1 MQQHNVGNLNQQ
13 HTMKRTGIAL
23 IGAGNIGQSIHLPI
37 LSKLPGVEIVAI
49 CDRNKSTA
57 KLIAEKYGI
66 KHVCTEVSELL
77 KLDGIDAVDICT
89 STDTHYEVAVECL
102 EAGKDALIEKP
113 LARSWQEAAMIGET
127 ATRCERKVMVAMNHR
142 FRPDTITLKSIIE
155 RGELGKFQ
163 YIKSGWLKQRSSEQK
178 WLAQA
183 DRSGG
188 GVMLDLGIV
197 LIDLMLWLTNFP
209 KVHSVR
215 AVMQKHQTKN
225 VEDFVTGFLN
235 FADDTVAIFETSWTL
250 QRPEELY
257 YCNFFG
263 EQGSAYINPLKIIR
277 RQGNEF
283 VSTETPDANR
293 SKAALYQKSYQNE
306 LQHFVNAV
314 QGLVPVASTVGEA
327 VHRMRIIDSLYVS
340 ARERTEIL
348 LDA

>member
-1 MQQHNVGNLNQQ
+1 
-13 HTMKRTGIAL
+13 MKKTRIAL
-23 IGAGNIGQSIHLPI
+23 IGAGNIAQTIHLPI
-37 LSKLPGVEIVAI
+37 LSKMAGVEIVAL
-49 CDRNKSTA
+49 CDRNTSKA
-57 KLIAEKYGI
+57 KMLAEKYGI
-66 KHVCTEVSELL
+66 AHVCKEVREVLAI
-77 KLDGIDAVDICT
+77 DDIDAVDICT
-89 STDTHYEVAVECL
+89 STDSHYEVAVECL

-113 LARSWQEAAMIGET
+113 LARNWQEAAMIDET
-127 ATRCERKVMVAMNHR
+127 AVRCGRKVMVAMNHR

-163 YIKSGWLKQRSSEQK
+163 YIKAGWLKQRSGEQK
-178 WLAQA
+178 WLEQA

-215 AVMQKHQTKN
+215 AVMHQTRN

-263 EQGSAYINPLKIIR
+263 DKGSAFINPLKIIR

-283 VSTETPDANR
+283 ISTETPEATR
-293 SKAALYQKSYQNE
+293 SKTALYQKSYQNE

-314 QGLVPVASTVGEA
+314 QGLVPVASTPAEA
-327 VHRMRIIDSLYVS
+327 VYRMRIIDSLYVS
-340 ARERTEIL
+340 ARERIEIL
-348 LDA
+348 LDTE

>member
-1 MQQHNVGNLNQQ
+1 MNKNK
-13 HTMKRTGIAL
+13 TRIAL
-23 IGAGNIGQSIHLPI
+23 IGAGNIAQSIHLPI
-37 LSKLPGVEIVAI
+37 LAKLPGVEIVAL
-49 CDRNKSTA
+49 CDRNKSKA
-57 KLIAEKYGI
+57 KMLAERYKI
-66 KHVCTEVSELL
+66 PHVVREVSELL
-77 KLDGIDAVDICT
+77 QIEVIDAVDICT
-89 STDTHYEVAVECL
+89 STDAHYEVAVACL

-113 LARSWQEAAMIGET
+113 LARSWQEAAMIDEM
-127 ATRCERKVMVAMNHR
+127 AKKHERKVMVAMNHR

-155 RGELGKFQ
+155 RGELGAFH
-163 YIKSGWLKQRSSEQK
+163 YIKAGWLKQRSNEQK

-197 LIDLMLWLTNFP
+197 LIDLMLWLTSFP

-263 EQGSAYINPLKIIR
+263 DKGSAFINPLKVIR
-277 RQGNEF
+277 RKGNEF
-283 VSTETPDANR
+283 ISAESPEATR
-293 SKAALYQKSYQNE
+293 SKTALYQKSYQNE
-306 LQHFVNAV
+306 LQHFINAV
-314 QGLVPVASTVGEA
+314 QGLVPVASTTSEA
-327 VHRMRIIDSLYVS
+327 VHRMRIIDALYAS

-348 LDA
+348 LDV